1 MQTRREGDGDDN
13 GKECE
18 EDASFLIPIFLS
30 NCIEPEMYGEEQ
42 LTLIFSFYP
51 ICPSTNFKPAIIIL
65 ISCQP
70 KRLSRKLL
78 VAKIEN

>member
-1 MQTRREGDGDDN
+1 MQSGCEGDGNDN
-13 GKECE
+13 GNECK

-42 LTLIFSFYP
+42 LTLVFSFYP
-51 ICPSTNFKPAIIIL
+51 NCPSTNFEPAIIIL

-70 KRLSRKLL
+70 KRLSRKLF
-78 VAKIEN
+78 AGKIEN